1 MYLTVFVR
9 AAVIIQSCLF
19 TLNYY
24 LIYSIKSCWMLE
36 YMLLDWCRSCTI
48 LKLLLLEY
56 LQQFKVTD
64 CFKWG
69 ML

>member
-24 LIYSIKSCWMLE
+24 LIYSMLSN
-36 YMLLDWCRSCTI
+36 LLDWCRSCTI

>member
-24 LIYSIKSCWMLE
+24 LIYSIKSCYQTCLTGVD
-36 YMLLDWCRSCTI
+36 LAQS
-48 LKLLLLEY
+48 
-56 LQQFKVTD
+56 
-64 CFKWG
+64 
-69 ML
+69 